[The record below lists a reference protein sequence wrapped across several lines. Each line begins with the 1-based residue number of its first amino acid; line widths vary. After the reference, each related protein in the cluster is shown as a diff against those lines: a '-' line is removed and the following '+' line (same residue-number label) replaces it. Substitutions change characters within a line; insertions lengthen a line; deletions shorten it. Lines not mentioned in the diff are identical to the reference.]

1 MNRDEI
7 LGAIRL
13 QMEQERRHGVS
24 LWCDADLA
32 AALRASA
39 PGPDTVAGSGA
50 GQGPALDR
58 SAQLRALRSAIQP
71 QSRIGGG
78 GTRPGALGAG
88 INRLPSGAAT
98 PSHAPARLNAAPL
111 SPNPPQAATPA
122 VPRAP
127 AAPRASAAR
136 PQWGPPPSATGR
148 DADWEQKLAALEAEV
163 KECRLCGLCEE
174 RNSVVFGVGRASVPL
189 VFVGEAPG
197 AEEDRQGL
205 PFVGRAGEL
214 LTKII
219 QAIGLSREQVYIC
232 NVLKCRPP
240 GNRDPL
246 PDEVA
251 TCAPYLQSQLSI
263 LKPKVICTLGRHS
276 TMLLTGQALPMKAV
290 RGQVF
295 DYHGWKVVPTYHPA
309 ALLRNPALKP
319 LVWEDVQKVRAL
331 LDAQE

>member
-1 MNRDEI
+1 LNREEI
-7 LGAIRL
+7 IAAIRI
-13 QMEQERRHGVS
+13 QIEQERRHGVS

-32 AALRASA
+32 AALRATA
-39 PGPDTVAGSGA
+39 ASGA
-50 GQGPALDR
+50 ARTSDAVAAPATVDR

-71 QSRIGGG
+71 QARMEG
-78 GTRPGALGAG
+78 GAG
-88 INRLPSGAAT
+88 R
-98 PSHAPARLNAAPL
+98 APARLNAAPL
-111 SPNPPQAATPA
+111 SPAPPRPMTPA
-122 VPRAP
+122 ASSAGSTS
-127 AAPRASAAR
+127 AAPRTPAAR
-136 PQWGPPPSATGR
+136 PQWGPPPGATGR
-148 DADWEQKLAALEAEV
+148 GPDWEQKLAALEAEA
-163 KECRLCGLCEE
+163 KGCRLCGLCED
-174 RNSVVFGVGRASVPL
+174 RHSVVFGVGRASVPL

-276 TMLLTGQALPMKAV
+276 TMLLTGQALPMRAV

-309 ALLRNPALKP
+309 ALLRNPSLKS

-331 LDAQE
+331 LDAQA

>member
-7 LGAIRL
+7 IAAIRL

-32 AALRASA
+32 AALRTS
-39 PGPDTVAGSGA
+39 PSDPDTAAASGA
-50 GQGPALDR
+50 GRGPAFDR

-71 QSRIGGG
+71 QSRMDAGGN
-78 GTRPGALGAG
+78 RPAAFAAG
-88 INRLPSGAAT
+88 SNRLPTGATT
-98 PSHAPARLNAAPL
+98 PSRASARLNAAPL
-111 SPNPPQAATPA
+111 SPNPPRTAVPA
-122 VPRAP
+122 VPKAP
-127 AAPRASAAR
+127 AAPRAPAAR

-148 DADWEQKLAALEAEV
+148 DADWEEKLAALEAEV
-163 KECRLCGLCEE
+163 KECRLCGLCED
-174 RNSVVFGVGRASVPL
+174 RNSVVYGVGRASVPL

-251 TCAPYLQSQLSI
+251 TCAPYLQSQLAI

-295 DYHGWKVVPTYHPA
+295 DYHGWNVVPTYHPA

-331 LDAQE
+331 LDA